1 MSEKNSLTAG
11 EASEVLKRQLEEM
24 PSGRLAISMNTAM
37 QNEEIKSFGSTG
49 EDGREERNEE
59 TDYR

>member
-11 EASEVLKRQLEEM
+11 EASEVLKCQLEEM
-24 PSGRLAISMNTAM
+24 PGGRLAISINTAM
-37 QNEEIKSFGSTG
+37 QKEEIKSFGSTG
-49 EDGREERNEE
+49 EDGRREGNEE